1 VFVRVKSVKGRRYA
15 YLINGVREGKRVRQ
29 ETLYLGSLPEL
40 SFSGVPDDVMERA
53 AGRFQFDRKTVNDQ
67 IRQIPLS
74 FDELS
79 EARREQFAVSIR
91 SRHEGTRTQGGLPRA
106 RGELSALS
114 RLAEVRF
121 RDMFLET
128 GELTYRMRMK

>member
-1 VFVRVKSVKGRRYA
+1 MFVRVKTVRGRRYA
-15 YLINGVREGKRVRQ
+15 YLIKGVREGRRIRQ
-29 ETLYLGSLPEL
+29 ETLYLGSLPKL
-40 SFSGVPDDVMERA
+40 SYSGVPDDVMERA
-53 AGRFQFDRKTVNDQ
+53 AGRFQVDRKTVNDQ

-79 EARREQFAVSIR
+79 EARREQFVLSIR
-91 SRHEGTRTQGGLPRA
+91 SRREGARTMGGLPRA

-121 RDMFLET
+121 RDMFQET
-128 GELTYRMRMK
+128 GELAYRMRMK